1 MAFRM
6 IRVQQIEG
14 LLLRG
19 FGAVLGDEDLIA
31 AGVDE
36 YLLFADIA
44 RPSASGSIQ
53 RAKSSGN
60 RPMVK
65 GLAEP
70 S

>member
-44 RPSASGSIQ
+44 RPIGVRLDPAG
-53 RAKSSGN
+53 
-60 RPMVK
+60 
-65 GLAEP
+65 
-70 S
+70 